1 MPSTAVMFP
10 ILPNK
15 REQLF
20 EFAKALT
27 GEHAQEYAESQ
38 ESVTAETWYLQSTPM
53 GDFLIVHF
61 EAPDPAA
68 VFAALAESTSQ
79 FDTWFRK
86 QAMDVSGIDFSKSI
100 GELPQTVFTYRKA

>member
-20 EFAKALT
+20 AFARALT
-27 GEHAQEYAESQ
+27 GERAQEYAASQ
-38 ESVTAETWYLQSTPM
+38 QSVTTETWYLQSTPM
-53 GDFLIVHF
+53 GDFLIVYF

-68 VFAALAESTSQ
+68 VFASLAGSTDA
-79 FDTWFRK
+79 FDAWFRQ
-86 QAMDVSGIDFSKSI
+86 QAQEVSGIDFSQSI
-100 GELPQTVFTYRKA
+100 GELPQTVFQYRKA